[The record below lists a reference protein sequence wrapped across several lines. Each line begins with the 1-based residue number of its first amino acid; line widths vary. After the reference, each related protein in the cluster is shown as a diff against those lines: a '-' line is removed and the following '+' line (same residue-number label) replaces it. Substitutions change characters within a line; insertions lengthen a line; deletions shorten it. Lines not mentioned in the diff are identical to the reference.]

1 MQISQPIIIL
11 LKRLWIQISLRRRR
25 QFWAL
30 LFLMILSSFM
40 EILSIGTVLPFL
52 GALTAPERIFELPIV
67 QPFIQALN
75 ITKPS
80 QLLLPLTISFTIASL
95 VAAIIRLFLLWAS
108 TKLSHAVGADLS
120 VSIFRRTLYQPYAA
134 HCARNSSEVISG
146 ISNKSVSV
154 INAIVSILN
163 ILSSFVIL
171 ITILIAMLLVSPIIT
186 LIAFGIFS
194 LIYVSIINLTRRRL
208 LINSQINA
216 RESVRVTKYMQEGL
230 GGIRD
235 IIIDGC
241 QSTYC
246 QIYEN
251 ADLALRRSQGN
262 NMFISS
268 SPRFVMEAFGMV
280 LISWL
285 AYSLNQQ
292 EDGIL
297 KVIPV
302 LGALAIGAQRML
314 PLLQQIYSSWT
325 NIRGAQVPLQ
335 DTLELLD
342 QPLPEN
348 FNSTITQPLIF
359 KKHINLKK
367 IGFRYNSETPYVIK
381 EINFS
386 IPKGSRF
393 GFIGTSGSGKSTLLD
408 IIMGLLHP
416 SYGSLEVDGVI
427 ISSNN
432 QRAWQDHIAH
442 VPQAIFLADSSIAEN
457 IAFGVS
463 KDQVDFER
471 IHQVAEQARIAEFIE
486 TLPMQYQ
493 TLVGERGV
501 RLSGGQRQ
509 RIGIARALY
518 KRADVI
524 ILDEATSALDAETE
538 EAVME
543 AIESLS
549 EDITL
554 LIIAHRITTLKN
566 CTHILEIDCGVIK
579 RIGNY
584 QDISN

>member
-30 LFLMILSSFM
+30 MFLMILSSFM

-80 QLLLPLTISFTIASL
+80 QLLLPLTISFTIAIL

-108 TKLSHAVGADLS
+108 TRLSHSVGADLS

-146 ISNKSVSV
+146 ISNKSVSIV
-154 INAIVSILN
+154 NAIVSILN

-171 ITILIAMLLVSPIIT
+171 ITIFIAMLLVSPIIT

-216 RESVRVTKYMQEGL
+216 RESVRVIKHMQEGL

-325 NIRGAQVPLQ
+325 NIRGAQVSLQ

-416 SYGSLEVDGVI
+416 SCGSLEVDGVI

-471 IHQVAEQARIAEFIE
+471 IQQVAEQAQIAEFIE

-524 ILDEATSALDAETE
+524 ILDEATSALDNETE